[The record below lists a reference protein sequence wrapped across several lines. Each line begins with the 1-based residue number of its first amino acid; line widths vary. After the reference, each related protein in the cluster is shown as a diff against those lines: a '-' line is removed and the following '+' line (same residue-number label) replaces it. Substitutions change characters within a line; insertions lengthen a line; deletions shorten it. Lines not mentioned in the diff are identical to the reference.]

1 MQALNAL
8 AASAARLDAA
18 DRRAAH
24 VLGQALRHDPEPQV
38 RLTAIRGLG
47 RVGGVRARVYLQHA
61 TLDLDPDVATAAA
74 EALASWPG
82 GGE

>member
-1 MQALNAL
+1 MIAL
-8 AASAARLDAA
+8 ASSAARSDVA
-18 DRRAAH
+18 DQRGAH

-47 RVGGVRARVYLQHA
+47 KVGGVRARVYLQHA
-61 TLDLDPDVATAAA
+61 TVDLDPHVATAAA